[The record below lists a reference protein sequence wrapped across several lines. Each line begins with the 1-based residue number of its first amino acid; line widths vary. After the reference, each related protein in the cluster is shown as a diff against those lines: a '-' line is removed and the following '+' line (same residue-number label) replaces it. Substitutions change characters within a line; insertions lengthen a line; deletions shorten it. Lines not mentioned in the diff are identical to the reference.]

1 MLTAPEP
8 NDIVAVYQADDA
20 IVIRN
25 SSGIDGASGVD
36 LLKLQASVPRVSEKL
51 SVGGAGPIADLLGKI
66 R

>member
-1 MLTAPEP
+1 MLADPEP

-36 LLKLQASVPRVSEKL
+36 LLELQASVPRVSEKL
-51 SVGGAGPIADLLGKI
+51 TVGDACPISDLLGEI